1 MSDLTPNDLTPNDL
15 TPNDWS
21 HDQDGTKRL
30 TIANLLLMVGP
41 VNGSDFGHRRAG
53 GAPIIFGRVF

>member
-1 MSDLTPNDLTPNDL
+1 MSDL